1 METEPTELDFS
12 LALHVSR
19 SLKKSLKLK
28 HTQQITQTHSNSN
41 TLSPHSLSLSY
52 SSNPYSHFSNL
63 VPLLNLITL
72 QILTLTFTL
81 QTLTLTLQTSCH
93 CSTSSLFKLSLF
105 KLSLSFKPH
114 ATPLLNLIT
123 LQTLTLSLQTSCHC
137 STLI

>member
-1 METEPTELDFS
+1 METEPTKLDFS

-41 TLSPHSLSLSY
+41 TPSPHSLSLSY

-93 CSTSSLFKLSLF
+93 CSTSSLFKLSL
-105 KLSLSFKPH
+105 SFKPH
-114 ATPLLNLIT
+114 ATPLLNFIT

>member
-41 TLSPHSLSLSY
+41 TMSLLTVSY
-52 SSNPYSHFSNL
+52 SHSSNL

-72 QILTLTFTL
+72 QTFTL
-81 QTLTLTLQTSCH
+81 QTLTLLQTSR
-93 CSTSSLFKLSLF
+93 
-105 KLSLSFKPH
+105 H
-114 ATPLLNLIT
+114 ATAQLHHSSNSHSQSSNLMPLLNLN
-123 LQTLTLSLQTSCHC
+123 LKVGAPSQSACFD
-137 STLI
+137 